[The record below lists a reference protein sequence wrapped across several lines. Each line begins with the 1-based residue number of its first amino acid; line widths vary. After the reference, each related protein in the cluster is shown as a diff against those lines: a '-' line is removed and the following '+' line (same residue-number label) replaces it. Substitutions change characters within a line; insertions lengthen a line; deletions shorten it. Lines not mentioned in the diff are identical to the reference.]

1 MPAPPGRAPVRTRF
15 ATLADA
21 PAVAALHIETL
32 PGSVSDFTPLGPAV
46 VRRFYA
52 NAITRGVAQVCV
64 APAEGDPIIGF
75 AMLTPDVS
83 ALFPRALLAG
93 PADMLRFLFTANPI
107 GLARAAIAKL
117 GSGTAAVAAVPELVY
132 IAVSPRA
139 RGQGAGAALVDA
151 VHEAFRAQGVA
162 AYELNVHAENAAAA
176 HLYLAKGYEITRRY
190 EKSGHA
196 MYTMRRRVE
205 PR

>member
-64 APAEGDPIIGF
+64 APAEAAPIIGF

-93 PADMLRFLFTANPI
+93 PADILRFLFTANPI
-107 GLARAAIAKL
+107 GLTRAVIAKL

-162 AYELNVHAENAAAA
+162 AYELNVHAENTAAA

-205 PR
+205 PG